1 MTLNANEPDAFTWTA
16 AHEFGHII
24 GLEDRYSEPIFSKI
38 RGTWGGRRINTVQP
52 GYANNIMAVD
62 GGVLTS
68 QNLADLAAENEPSPY
83 WVNDD
88 EQVRAW
94 VATHAAT
101 DVARLSAQSKLRAIR
116 ALLGGWLSSDDVA
129 AIRKICGSVKS
140 SSEGSTIRTG
150 VDLLAVSDL
159 GQRTTLRVIFAQMP

>member
-1 MTLNANEPDAFTWTA
+1 
-16 AHEFGHII
+16 
-24 GLEDRYSEPIFSKI
+24 
-38 RGTWGGRRINTVQP
+38 
-52 GYANNIMAVD
+52 MAVD

-94 VATHAAT
+94 VTT
-101 DVARLSAQSKLRAIR
+101 DVARLSAQSKLRAVR
-116 ALLGGWLSSDDVA
+116 ALLGGWLSTEDVA

-140 SSEGSTIRTG
+140 SCEANTIRTG